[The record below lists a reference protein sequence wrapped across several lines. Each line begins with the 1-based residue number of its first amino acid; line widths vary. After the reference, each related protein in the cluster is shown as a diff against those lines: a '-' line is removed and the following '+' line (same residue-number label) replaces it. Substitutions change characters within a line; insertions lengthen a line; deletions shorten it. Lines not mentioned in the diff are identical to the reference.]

1 MNLNIHQAAGASVGQ
16 QYEQQQGSRR
26 LWAAVILQA
35 IEDWQSGS
43 LRRREEAERF
53 FFQSQKD
60 FASVCRSA
68 GLDPMCMSEKI
79 KKMKEMAKQRPVFSM
94 LQVA

>member
-1 MNLNIHQAAGASVGQ
+1 MNLNIHHAAGANAEQ
-16 QYEQQQGSRR
+16 HYEQQQGSRR

-79 KKMKEMAKQRPVFSM
+79 KKMRETVKQRPVFSM